1 LAFHCG
7 GFFLAASEPL
17 FTTISKEKKTMNSKF
32 VMKTFAVV
40 ALIGGLGVA
49 AWAGDIEGKVSG
61 MKGKS
66 VVYVDTIAGKTF
78 PAPKEH
84 PVMDQ
89 KGLLFVPHIMA
100 VLQGTTV
107 EFLNSDTVQ
116 HNVFWT
122 AIGSDKKAGHNLGT
136 WPKGEKRSFT
146 FDKAGVVPLL
156 CNVHPEMGAY
166 IVVSPTPYFAET
178 DDSGNYKIK
187 DVPDGSYTVTTWHE
201 GAKNQSKP
209 VTVSGGGK
217 ADFTLS
223 K

>member
-1 LAFHCG
+1 MRLKTCILMVLVVG
-7 GFFLAASEPL
+7 LRTAAL
-17 FTTISKEKKTMNSKF
+17 
-32 VMKTFAVV
+32 
-40 ALIGGLGVA
+40 
-49 AWAGDIEGKVSG
+49 AGDIEGKVTG
-61 MKGKS
+61 MKGHS
-66 VVYVDTIAGKTF
+66 VVYVDAITGKTF

-89 KGLLFVPHIMA
+89 KGLMFAPHIM
-100 VLQGTTV
+100 VVQQGTTV

-136 WPKGEKRSFT
+136 WPKGEKRPFT
-146 FDKAGVVPLL
+146 FDKAGVVPVL
-156 CNVHPEMGAY
+156 CNVHPEMAGY

-187 DVPDGSYTVTTWHE
+187 DVPDGSYAVAVWHE
-201 GAKNQSKP
+201 GAKSQSKP
-209 VTVSGGGK
+209 ITVAGGGK
-217 ADFTLS
+217 ADFTLA

>member
-1 LAFHCG
+1 MRSKGFILAV
-7 GFFLAASEPL
+7 LTA
-17 FTTISKEKKTMNSKF
+17 
-32 VMKTFAVV
+32 
-40 ALIGGLGVA
+40 GLCTA
-49 AWAGDIEGKVSG
+49 AWAGDIEGKVTG
-61 MKGKS
+61 MKGQS

-89 KGLLFVPHIMA
+89 KGLVFVPHII
-100 VLQGTTV
+100 VVQQGTTV
-107 EFLNSDTVQ
+107 EFLNSDNVQ

-122 AIGSDKKAGHNLGT
+122 AVAGDKKAGKNLGT
-136 WPKGEKRSFT
+136 WPKGDKRPFT
-146 FDKAGVVPLL
+146 FDKVGAVQLL
-156 CNVHPEMGAY
+156 CNVHPEMEGY
-166 IVVSPTPYFAET
+166 IVVSPTPYFAQT

-187 DVPDGSYTVTTWHE
+187 DVPDGSYTVIAWHE

-209 VTVSGGGK
+209 VTVAGGGK